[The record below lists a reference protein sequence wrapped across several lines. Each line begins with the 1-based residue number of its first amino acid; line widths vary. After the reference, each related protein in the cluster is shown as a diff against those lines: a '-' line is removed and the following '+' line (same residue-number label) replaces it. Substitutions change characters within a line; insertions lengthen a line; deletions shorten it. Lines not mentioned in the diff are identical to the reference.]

1 MKIKSKME
9 KFKNKK
15 KKSIKVF
22 VFERLIC
29 RNHVLQAIVIIRKK
43 PRGISAGAYID
54 EMLKEI
60 EMQDRK
66 MKVWEKYH
74 Y

>member
-1 MKIKSKME
+1 M
-9 KFKNKK
+9 
-15 KKSIKVF
+15 
-22 VFERLIC
+22 
-29 RNHVLQAIVIIRKK
+29 QAIVIIRKK
-43 PRGISAGAYID
+43 PRGISAEAYID

>member
-1 MKIKSKME
+1 M
-9 KFKNKK
+9 
-15 KKSIKVF
+15 
-22 VFERLIC
+22 C

-54 EMLKEI
+54 EILKEI
-60 EMQDRK
+60 EMQDQK